1 MATTLTRKDFVAPIG
16 IRWCPG
22 CGDFAII
29 NTLQNVLPI
38 LGIPREN
45 FVIVSG
51 IGCSS
56 RLPYY
61 MNTYGFHTIHGR
73 APTVATGIKLANPH
87 LSVWVITGD
96 GDGLSIGGNHLIHA
110 IRRNVDINILLFN
123 NRIYGLTKGQYSPT
137 SARGKITKTSPEGS
151 VENPVNPSGLALA
164 AEATFVARTIDTQP
178 KHMAEV
184 FTAAARHRG
193 TSFVEIFQNCVTFN
207 NKAWEPI
214 SGRDVRDEQLL
225 ILEQGKPLVFG
236 KNRNKGI
243 RLKGLT
249 PEVVRLDGN
258 GAPESELLV
267 HNAFQANPAYAY
279 LMSQLSYPD
288 FPSPVGVLRNIERPT
303 YEREIRRQVA
313 RVARER
319 GRGDLQRALR
329 GREYWRVHGDGTE
342 ITAASIVRP
351 KLGFESRIM
360 DEQIRDLIR
369 IVKDPLTAA
378 LRTKLRD
385 IYEKYAYKRAKRV
398 EAKDALATAIPR
410 FKVFNVSYLM
420 VMDNGDLKGILTE
433 RDVVINVTLHSV
445 DPNTTRTGDMVSPE
459 LDLLSEQHTVGDA
472 INVLSSSGKR
482 YVPLQLESGKYGV
495 ITTKQILWF
504 IHESMVEAKEL
515 ERQQEDSA

>member
-1 MATTLTRKDFVAPIG
+1 MATVLTRKDFVAPVS

-22 CGDFAII
+22 CGDFAIL
-29 NTLQNVLPI
+29 NTLQNILPT
-38 LGIPREN
+38 LGIPKEN
-45 FVIVSG
+45 IVIVSG

-61 MNTYGFHTIHGR
+61 MDTYGFHTIHGR
-73 APTVATGIKLANPH
+73 APAVATGIKIANPR

-110 IRRNVDINILLFN
+110 IRRNMDLNILLFN

-151 VENPVNPSGLALA
+151 LDNPVNPCCLALA

-225 ILEQGKPLVFG
+225 FLAQGKPLVFG
-236 KNRNKGI
+236 KARNKGI
-243 RLKGLT
+243 RLNGL
-249 PEVVRLDGN
+249 
-258 GAPESELLV
+258 APEIVPLGESATSEKDLLV
-267 HNAFQANPAYAY
+267 HDAFQANPAYAY

-303 YEREIRRQVA
+303 YERELRRQVA
-313 RVARER
+313 RVAQER
-319 GRGDLQRALR
+319 GRGDLERALR
-329 GREYWRVHGDGTE
+329 GHEYWTVERMGRE
-342 ITAASIVRP
+342 ITAAATARP
-351 KLGFESRIM
+351 KLGYESRIM
-360 DEQIRDLIR
+360 DEQIRDLIQ
-369 IVKDPLTAA
+369 IVRDPLTAA
-378 LRTKLRD
+378 LRTKLKD
-385 IYEKYAYKRAKRV
+385 IYEKYAHKRAKRV
-398 EAKDALATAIPR
+398 EANEPLSSAIPR

-420 VMDNGDLKGILTE
+420 VMDKGKLIGILTE
-433 RDVVINVTLHSV
+433 RDVVIKLTLHSV
-445 DPNTTRTGDMVSPE
+445 DPNTTLAGDLMSPE
-459 LDLLSEQHTVGDA
+459 LDLLSENHTVGDA
-472 INVLSSSGKR
+472 INVLSASGKR
-482 YVPLQLESGKYGV
+482 YIPLLLESGKYGV
-495 ITTKQILWF
+495 VTTKQILWF
-504 IHESMVEAKEL
+504 IHESMVEARQL
-515 ERQQEDSA
+515 EKIR